1 MVGVIN
7 APTDGSQ
14 TLAQYQSAAG
24 KAANSVTPPT
34 VQGGVIGPVKAAT
47 TSSSSGASPS
57 SKNAGERAVGDVQW
71 LMLAIA
77 GAMAITVGELPG
89 LVV

>member
-1 MVGVIN
+1 M
-7 APTDGSQ
+7 
-14 TLAQYQSAAG
+14 
-24 KAANSVTPPT
+24 
-34 VQGGVIGPVKAAT
+34 KAAT